1 VILAALLGV
10 LLAVLLVDYGH
21 LHPVASVVAVVSRL
35 AS

>member
-10 LLAVLLVDYGH
+10 LLAVLLVNYG
-21 LHPVASVVAVVSRL
+21 LVHPVAFIAAVVSRL